1 MNLVMVGTGYVGLVT
16 GLGFAKLGH
25 RVACVDVDAG
35 KVARL
40 DMGQA
45 PFFEVGL
52 PELLGEMIEVGRIVF
67 TTDLSSVIG
76 GADIVMIGVGTPAA
90 GNGQP
95 NLQYVFDAARQIG
108 QSLDHEA
115 LIVMKSTVPVGTNRQ
130 VLATVRDVMTSA
142 GRADL
147 TSLVQIASLPEFL
160 SEGTA
165 IRDFFAPTRI
175 VIGTDD
181 EVARSLLERLHEGL
195 EGPRVFTTIESAELV
210 KLAANAFL
218 ATKISFINEM
228 ASVAERTGADVREVA
243 RGIGLDPRIG
253 PHFLRAGIGYGGSCL
268 PKDVVGL
275 HWMAGTNG
283 YDFKVLS
290 AVIETNNRQRELFAR
305 KVEESLGGMRGR
317 KIACWGLS
325 YKQGT
330 DDLRES
336 PAMDIVTWL
345 FARGADVT
353 VYDPCA
359 MEAAKKLLADRVE
372 FAPTAIDAAAGADA
386 LLVLTEWPEFRDVSF
401 TTLKERMLEPRIF
414 DGRNHLADLDLK
426 RFGFSYS
433 GIGLP
438 SNA

>member
-25 RVACVDVDAG
+25 RVACVDVDAA
-35 KVARL
+35 KIAKL
-40 DMGQA
+40 DMGQP

-52 PELLGEMIEVGRIVF
+52 PELLQEMIEAGRMVF
-67 TTDLSSVIG
+67 TTDLGSVIG

-90 GNGQP
+90 ANGQP
-95 NLQYVFDAARQIG
+95 NLNYVFDAAREIG
-108 QSLDHEA
+108 RLLDHEA
-115 LIVMKSTVPVGTNRQ
+115 LVVMKSTVPVGTNRQ
-130 VLATVRDVMTSA
+130 VLATVRAAMADA
-142 GRADL
+142 GRVDL

-195 EGPRVFTTIESAELV
+195 EGPRVYTTIESAELV

-228 ASVAERTGADVREVA
+228 AHVAERTGADVREVA

-290 AVIETNNRQRELFAR
+290 AVIETNNRQREQFAR
-305 KVEESLGGMRGR
+305 RVEAELGGLRGR

-336 PAMDIVTWL
+336 PAIDIVSWL
-345 FARGADVT
+345 FAHGAEVS

-359 MEAAKKLLADRVE
+359 MEPAKKILSDRVE

-401 TTLKERMLEPRIF
+401 HTLKESMLEPRIF
-414 DGRNHLADLDLK
+414 DGRNFLADLELEK
-426 RFGFSYS
+426 FGFVYH
-433 GIGLP
+433 GIGI
-438 SNA
+438 SR